1 MNPIHTP
8 TFVNSMLRIPGLEGA
23 AACQHYLTIAMRNW
37 ELCGLRV
44 FSFGTFD
51 LRPSEIIGPSTYV
64 PSLRVAFMGKKKIEK
79 KPNTDLSLGRPKGL
93 FCPRQNRLAL
103 YKVKD
108 DIHKPF
114 SPNAS

>member
-1 MNPIHTP
+1 MCNFFSIQVPGMNPIHTP

-23 AACQHYLTIAMRNW
+23 AACQHYLTIAVRNW

-64 PSLRVAFMGKKKIEK
+64 PSKSCLYGEKKIEK
-79 KPNTDLSLGRPKGL
+79 KFVLWQAERSVLPKT
-93 FCPRQNRLAL
+93 
-103 YKVKD
+103 K
-108 DIHKPF
+108 
-114 SPNAS
+114 